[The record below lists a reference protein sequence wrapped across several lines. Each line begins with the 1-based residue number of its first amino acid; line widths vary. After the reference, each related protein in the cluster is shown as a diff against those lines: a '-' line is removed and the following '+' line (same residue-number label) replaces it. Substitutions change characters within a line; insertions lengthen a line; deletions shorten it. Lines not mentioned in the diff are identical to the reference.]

1 MPPVAKLLSVL
12 ALLGAT
18 PLLAYSDAPAPLSA
32 KAQQQL
38 AGRTAGKP
46 VNCVQLS
53 RIGATTIVDE
63 TAVIYKQSSRLWYV
77 NQLDDGHCAL
87 LRPRRTLIT
96 STSSGNLCG
105 NDLVTIA
112 DPASPI
118 TYGACG
124 LGKFVPYTK

>member
-1 MPPVAKLLSVL
+1 MPRAVPILSAV
-12 ALLGAT
+12 ALLVAT
-18 PLLAYSDAPAPLSA
+18 PLLAYSDTPAPLSE
-32 KAQQQL
+32 KAL
-38 AGRTAGKP
+38 KELTGRTPGTP

-53 RIGATTIVDE
+53 RIGSTKIVDE

-77 NQLDDGHCAL
+77 NQLDDGHCAGL
-87 LRPRRTLIT
+87 KPNRALIT
-96 STSSGNLCG
+96 RTTSSQLCG

-112 DPASPI
+112 LPNSPI